1 MIFVG
6 IALLIAAGLA
16 LAISA
21 DAGSLVGLSQA
32 QTAQL
37 IPLVVILI
45 VLAGGAFSRRR
56 KLGELMGGIALW
68 VGLFAVAITGY
79 AYRDELTDM
88 AGRVVSELQPGV
100 ALVDSSGGTV
110 AFRRDWGGHFRVNA
124 GVNGHETRMI
134 FDTGASAVVLTVED
148 AQGAGIDTSRLRYNV
163 PVATANGRGMAARV
177 KLDRLEVGGIV
188 REGVTAFVSEEG
200 AMDVS
205 LLGMTFLETLT
216 RYSVSG
222 NTLEL
227 TD

>member
-1 MIFVG
+1 MIFIG

-45 VLAGGAFSRRR
+45 VIAGGAFSRRR

-79 AYRDELTDM
+79 AYRDEITDM

-100 ALVDSSGGTV
+100 AWSTAAAAPSPSGAT
-110 AFRRDWGGHFRVNA
+110 
-124 GVNGHETRMI
+124 
-134 FDTGASAVVLTVED
+134 
-148 AQGAGIDTSRLRYNV
+148 GAGISASMPGST
-163 PVATANGRGMAARV
+163 ATRRG
-177 KLDRLEVGGIV
+177 
-188 REGVTAFVSEEG
+188 
-200 AMDVS
+200 
-205 LLGMTFLETLT
+205 
-216 RYSVSG
+216 
-222 NTLEL
+222 
-227 TD
+227 